1 MPGVISITIG
11 ALGFRVSVA
20 SVLPRYTS
28 VTQHEHLL
36 SLMRKDRFREAK
48 TLAPSHPGVG

>member
-1 MPGVISITIG
+1 MPGVIRIAIE
-11 ALGFRVSVA
+11 ALGILVSVE

-36 SLMRKDRFREAK
+36 CLTRKDRFREAK
-48 TLAPSHPGVG
+48 TLPPSHPGVG